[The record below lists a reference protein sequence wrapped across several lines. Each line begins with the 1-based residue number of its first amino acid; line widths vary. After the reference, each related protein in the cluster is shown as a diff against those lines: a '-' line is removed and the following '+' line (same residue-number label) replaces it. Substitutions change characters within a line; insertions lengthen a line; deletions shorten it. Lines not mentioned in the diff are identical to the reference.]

1 MIIEFF
7 FNFVLSRFM
16 YNIFKKFISITL
28 NIESDYE
35 KAFDTKVRNENEIN
49 FRKNFFNVN

>member
-1 MIIEFF
+1 
-7 FNFVLSRFM
+7 M